1 MLQLTICMTTTK
13 TPPNRRLTKR
23 LRTLLGQT
31 RGHAAPARSAPRD
44 FPDKTVPK
52 LCEKQAR
59 LGRHTKG
66 VGPRVCSKSPL
77 ARLLY
82 WQALAGSHRGML
94 CCGGGGSPHDGL
106 ICWELR
112 TAVSHTVTRR
122 RARWRAERTA
132 AGFRSPAKSLT
143 NGPLR
148 GKNKNKKQKQTRT
161 YSLDSAF
168 SPPFFSLSAPSN
180 SGIHAWL

>member
-1 MLQLTICMTTTK
+1 MTTTK
-13 TPPNRRLTKR
+13 TPPNQRFTKR

-31 RGHAAPARSAPRD
+31 RGHAAPAPSAPRD
-44 FPDKTVPK
+44 FPDRSVPK

-77 ARLLY
+77 ARLLHR
-82 WQALAGSHRGML
+82 QALAGSHRGML
-94 CCGGGGSPHDGL
+94 CCGGGGSPRDGL

-143 NGPLR
+143 NGPSPWEKQN
-148 GKNKNKKQKQTRT
+148 KNKNKQGRI
-161 YSLDSAF
+161 A
-168 SPPFFSLSAPSN
+168 
-180 SGIHAWL
+180 